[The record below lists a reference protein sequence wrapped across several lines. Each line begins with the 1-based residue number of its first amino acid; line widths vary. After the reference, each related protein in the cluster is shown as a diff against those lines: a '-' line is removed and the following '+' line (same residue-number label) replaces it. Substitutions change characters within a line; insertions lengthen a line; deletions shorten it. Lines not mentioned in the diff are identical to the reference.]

1 MKIGIIPTIR
11 EVYNNQFEL
20 SVDFKLFLF
29 LKKIYKKSEFK
40 ILNDKKVS
48 KIDLLCIS
56 GGNDT
61 NDKSKKSNIRR
72 ELDVFHYNNAKK
84 KKIPILGICH
94 GAQFIAKKENC
105 TVVFKKQKIKP
116 HKVFSDKIKSLNIKV
131 NSYHNLVIKKLSN
144 KCELLAYDKNNYI
157 ECFKVKNCKILGMI
171 WHPERYKNFK
181 KVDLDLIKSF
191 L

>member
-20 SVDFKLFLF
+20 SVDLKLFLF

-61 NDKSKKSNIRR
+61 NDKSKKYNMRR

-105 TVVFKKQKIKP
+105 VVVFKTKNKT
-116 HKVFSDKIKSLNIKV
+116 HKVFSDRIKSLNIKV
-131 NSYHNLVIKKLSN
+131 NSYNNLVIKRLSN
-144 KCELLAYDKNNYI
+144 KCELLAYDRNNYI
-157 ECFKVKNCKILGMI
+157 NVSKLKI
-171 WHPERYKNFK
+171 
-181 KVDLDLIKSF
+181 IKY
-191 L
+191 